1 MHAPTRAPRI
11 ARSGA
16 LAALLLLPLVT
27 HAAADPRVQAA
38 TQPAANYTYRGTV
51 HRFDPKTG
59 RLDLITGVGMALR
72 LVHMTAPPVARATG
86 GRALGPADFKAGDV
100 VRVECH
106 QTPAGLVTDR
116 IEKFAVPR
124 P

>member
-1 MHAPTRAPRI
+1 MPSTTRASWA

-16 LAALLLLPLVT
+16 LAAILCLPLVT

-38 TQPAANYTYRGTV
+38 AQPAATYTYRGTV

-59 RLDLITGVGMALR
+59 GLELITGVGMALR
-72 LVHMTAPPVARATG
+72 LVRMTRPRAARATG
-86 GRALGPADFKAGDV
+86 GRALGPADLKAGDV
-100 VRVECH
+100 VRVEGH
-106 QTPAGLVTDR
+106 ETPAGLVADR
-116 IEKFAVPR
+116 IEKIEVPR